1 MSNKTLAIT
10 NLGTIVS
17 GNIEHPLLDG
27 DTILVEDGQI
37 KAVGRHED
45 LEPEG
50 SEVLID
56 ANGMTGVPGLID
68 PHVHPMLG
76 DWNPRQS
83 VMGWMEGALQG
94 GVTSM
99 LSQGIVHM
107 EGRPKD
113 ALGTKAMAVLTTKI
127 YREYRPGGGLKMLSG
142 AVILEEGLVEKDF
155 EEMAREG
162 VKLIAE
168 IGGCG
173 IYKYDEVKPMM
184 DWARKYK
191 MKVPMHF
198 GGPSYP
204 GSVRFW
210 ADEVIQYQPDIV
222 VHLNGGPITAPLIDI
237 DRVLN
242 ETDITVEIIH
252 CGNIKASMHAAG
264 RLREEQNLKRLIIGS
279 DTPVGH
285 GAIPLAI
292 LKTIVQ
298 ICPLA
303 GIKGAEGIA
312 LATGNTALAYG
323 LQGIGMIQAGYVA
336 DILLMDCPR
345 DSAGKD
351 ALAAIEYGDVPA
363 IALIICDGRIVA
375 LRGRNTPFSYRAVKV
390 RTETGEIKQQDS
402 NVLPSLFR

>member
-1 MSNKTLAIT
+1 MSGKTLAIT
-10 NLGTIVS
+10 NIGTIVS
-17 GNIEHPLLDG
+17 GNIEEPILKG
-27 DTILVEDGQI
+27 DTILVEDGRI
-37 KAVGRHED
+37 KAVGTRKEIGPDGAH
-45 LEPEG
+45 
-50 SEVLID
+50 VLID
-56 ANGMTGVPGLID
+56 AAEMTATPGLID

-99 LSQGIVHM
+99 LSQGIVHL
-107 EGRPKD
+107 EGRPTD
-113 ALGTKAMAVLTTKI
+113 AFGTKAMAILTSTVYSK
-127 YREYRPGGGLKMLSG
+127 YRPGGGLKMLSG
-142 AVILEEGLVEKDF
+142 SVILEEGLTEEDF
-155 EEMAREG
+155 KEMSRVG
-162 VKLIAE
+162 VKLVAE

-184 DWARKYK
+184 DWARKYG

-198 GGPSYP
+198 GAPSYP

-210 ADEVIQYQPDIV
+210 AEEVIQYQPDVV
-222 VHLNGGPITAPLIDI
+222 VHLNGGPVTAPLKEI
-237 DRVLN
+237 DRVLD
-242 ETDITVEIIH
+242 ETDIVVEIIH
-252 CGNIKASMHAAG
+252 CGNINASQHIAG
-264 RLREEQNLKRLIIGS
+264 RLREEKNLKRLIIGS

-303 GIKGAEGIA
+303 GISGAEGIA
-312 LATGNTALAYG
+312 LATGNSARAYG
-323 LQGIGMIQAGYVA
+323 LKDIGMIKSGYTG
-336 DILLMDCPR
+336 DILLVDCPR

-351 ALAAIEYGDVPA
+351 AVSAIEYGDVPA
-363 IALIICDGRIVA
+363 IGPIIIDGRIVA
-375 LRGRNTPFSYRAVKV
+375 LRGRNTPFSYRTAKI
-390 RTETGEIKQQDS
+390 RTETGAVLEEDT